1 MSYSGQKTY
10 KTIVGLPSGETMVL
24 PMGGINLL
32 LQNGLLWK
40 EAIFDGEH
48 NVVYYVFSDSLM
60 QEIEFTL
67 GELDSEEW

>member
-1 MSYSGQKTY
+1 MSYGTKKY

-24 PMGGINLL
+24 PPGGIRLL
-32 LQNGLLWK
+32 LYNGLLWK

-60 QEIEFTL
+60 DRIVDVL
-67 GELDSEEW
+67 AELDPDEW